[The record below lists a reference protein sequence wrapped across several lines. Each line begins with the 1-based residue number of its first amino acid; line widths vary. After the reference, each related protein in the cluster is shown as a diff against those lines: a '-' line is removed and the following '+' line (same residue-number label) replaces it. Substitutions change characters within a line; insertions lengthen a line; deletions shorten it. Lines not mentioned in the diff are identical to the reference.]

1 KTRLAKI
8 AAAVMVLFFIGAGA
22 ALADGGKG
30 RGHQGRPGHSYGYH
44 KHHGPPAHVYA
55 PRHVYHKHHHHYYH
69 PRYPVVVQKHYYSPP
84 AYYYYYPAPAPSGFY
99 FGVSGYEPGFG
110 FSFGLSGR

>member
-1 KTRLAKI
+1 
-8 AAAVMVLFFIGAGA
+8 
-22 ALADGGKG
+22 
-30 RGHQGRPGHSYGYH
+30 
-44 KHHGPPAHVYA
+44 
-55 PRHVYHKHHHHYYH
+55 
-69 PRYPVVVQKHYYSPP
+69 VVVQKHYYSPP